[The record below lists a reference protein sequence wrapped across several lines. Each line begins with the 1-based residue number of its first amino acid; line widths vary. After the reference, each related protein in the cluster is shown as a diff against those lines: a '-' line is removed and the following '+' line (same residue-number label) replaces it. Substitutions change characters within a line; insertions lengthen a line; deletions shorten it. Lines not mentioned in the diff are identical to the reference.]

1 MDKPNLK
8 DKGDLCNIKEIFFLM
23 MNDDDELFWGYD

>member
-1 MDKPNLK
+1 MDKPDLT

-23 MNDDDELFWGYD
+23 MNDDELFWGYD